1 MQDTV
6 IISLL
11 QKYIKDQCTEQELR
25 TLLQWLKSPDSHID
39 LDLVVQPLWDA
50 IDKDMSHPNEEREN
64 ELRREVSSLLSAI
77 KQTNRF
83 TGLQLFYLLISV

>member
-64 ELRREVSSLLSAI
+64 ELRPGSFFLV
-77 KQTNRF
+77 
-83 TGLQLFYLLISV
+83 V

>member
-11 QKYIKDQCTEQELR
+11 QKYIKINVRSRSCVL
-25 TLLQWLKSPDSHID
+25 LLQWLKSPDNHID

-64 ELRREVSSLLSAI
+64 ELRREVSSLLSEI
-77 KQTNRF
+77 KQRIS
-83 TGLQLFYLLISV
+83 LLLTQS